1 MLKVFYCGGAICEH
15 LEPNGKTNSAP
26 SFSGMFDRSYLHE
39 EDANDCCH
47 VHTLFSL
54 SMRSH
59 NSCFVSRIIF
69 YCLLLVHPLHPT
81 LFFFVFFFLVC
92 GIELARQGIGGP
104 SKEK

>member
-1 MLKVFYCGGAICEH
+1 MITWSQMEKQILHPV
-15 LEPNGKTNSAP
+15 
-26 SFSGMFDRSYLHE
+26 FSGMFDRSYLHE

-47 VHTLFSL
+47 VHTLLSL
-54 SMRSH
+54 SMQSH

-81 LFFFVFFFLVC
+81 PSFFFLVC

-104 SKEK
+104 SKGK